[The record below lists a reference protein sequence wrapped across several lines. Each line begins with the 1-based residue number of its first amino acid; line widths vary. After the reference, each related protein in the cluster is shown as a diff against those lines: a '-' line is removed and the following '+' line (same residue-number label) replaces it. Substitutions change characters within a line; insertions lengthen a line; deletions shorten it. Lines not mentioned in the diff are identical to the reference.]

1 MSSTLVTM
9 TCDDNVYRERAMSE
23 SRRISFPLKVFGG
36 EKSPP
41 SSIKI
46 SRPDNFLNHLCYRN
60 FYAGER
66 RNGVGGNCDIIE
78 SDNRHLLWHRYAAL
92 VQRFDRTYRHIVVTG
107 N

>member
-23 SRRISFPLKVFGG
+23 SRQISFPLKVFGG

-46 SRPDNFLNHLCYRN
+46 SRP
-60 FYAGER
+60 
-66 RNGVGGNCDIIE
+66 II
-78 SDNRHLLWHRYAAL
+78 S
-92 VQRFDRTYRHIVVTG
+92 
-107 N
+107 

>member
-9 TCDDNVYRERAMSE
+9 TCDDNVYREGAMSE

-41 SSIKI
+41 SSINQP
-46 SRPDNFLNHLCYRN
+46 SNNFPESSQSPE

-66 RNGVGGNCDIIE
+66 RNGVGGNSDIIE
-78 SDNRHLLWHRYAAL
+78 SDN
-92 VQRFDRTYRHIVVTG
+92 
-107 N
+107 